1 MLEYQRLHHT
11 NFNSPVSG
19 CFVIHSNGAIGKGI
33 TKSTAIHGAKRG
45 DDLQKIMKK
54 IKFIKAQFSAK

>member
-1 MLEYQRLHHT
+1 MLEYQRLYHT

-45 DDLQKIMKK
+45 DDLQKKNEK
-54 IKFIKAQFSAK
+54 DKVH